1 MARRRNSGLAEDLLV
16 LASRAPWWMGL
27 LLAAIALIVLQ
38 LIASIEV
45 RPAGGPTGV
54 GTLVLLQAV
63 KTIASLL
70 RWVLPPLLVVA
81 AAVSYLKQRKNAER
95 NVQPTAATPAAIEEP
110 SSAKLDAQWD
120 IEIRK
125 AYEDGDAK
133 AHAYGKP
140 SEWTKDVLSRMDW
153 KRFEALSAAYYEHLG
168 FRAETVPC
176 GPDGGVDVRIFRAGE
191 SHPTAIV
198 QCKAWTSRPVGV
210 KPVRELLGV
219 MVHNQVESGVFLTTS
234 EFTNEAIDFAKGHRI
249 ALGTGDQLLAKFA
262 ALSDSPRMRLLEV
275 ATEGDWTTPSCPS
288 CGTKMVRRE
297 GSGSAF
303 WGCAS
308 FPRCRRTF
316 PIKPD

>member
-1 MARRRNSGLAEDLLV
+1 MARKRKSGLAEDPLV
-16 LASRAPWWMGL
+16 VASRAPWWMGL
-27 LLAAIALIVLQ
+27 LLAALALLVLQ
-38 LIASIEV
+38 LVASIEV
-45 RPAGGPTGV
+45 RPAGGPAGF
-54 GTLVLLQAV
+54 GTYLLLQAV
-63 KTIASLL
+63 KAIASLL

-81 AAVSYLKQRKNAER
+81 AAVSYFKQRRNAER
-95 NVQPTAATPAAIEEP
+95 IVHPMAATPAAIEETP
-110 SSAKLDAQWD
+110 SAKLDAQWD
-120 IEIRK
+120 IEIRR
-125 AYEDGDAK
+125 AYESGDTK
-133 AHAYGKP
+133 APADDRP
-140 SEWTKDVLSRMDW
+140 SEWTKDVLARMDW

-168 FRAETVPC
+168 FRAETLPC

-234 EFTNEAIDFAKGHRI
+234 AFTDEAGEFAKGHRI
-249 ALGTGDQLLAKFA
+249 ALGTGDQLLARFA
-262 ALSDSPRMRLLEV
+262 ALSDGPRMHLLDV

-316 PIKPD
+316 PTKPD